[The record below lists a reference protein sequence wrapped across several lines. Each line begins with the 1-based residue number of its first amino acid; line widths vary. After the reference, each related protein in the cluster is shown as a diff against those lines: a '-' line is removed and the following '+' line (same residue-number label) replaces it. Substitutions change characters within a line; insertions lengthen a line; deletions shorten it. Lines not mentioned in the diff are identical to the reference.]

1 MLYLACRAE
10 QSLRA
15 QLGTVGLTFLS
26 FPRTVPP
33 YPRLWIHLCCSN
45 SLTPSGHTPDVQQST
60 DIPTGMSHKPLCLN
74 ATKTRP
80 PIFSKI
86 CLSIRLLF
94 TVPRTSWCINSP
106 V

>member
-1 MLYLACRAE
+1 MSPVALPKPPSLPIFFLGFRSSLMLYLACRAE

-60 DIPTGMSHKPLCLN
+60 
-74 ATKTRP
+74 
-80 PIFSKI
+80 
-86 CLSIRLLF
+86 
-94 TVPRTSWCINSP
+94 
-106 V
+106 